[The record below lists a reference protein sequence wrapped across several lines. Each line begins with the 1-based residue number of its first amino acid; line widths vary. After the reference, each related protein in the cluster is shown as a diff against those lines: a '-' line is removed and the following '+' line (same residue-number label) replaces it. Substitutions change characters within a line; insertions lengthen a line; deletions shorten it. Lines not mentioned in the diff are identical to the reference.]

1 MTVYVMTTDQEDRA
15 FEVETFCC
23 RAALEDEFTAKL
35 LLNQGRITRRVT
47 ILPLNRLR
55 GSTISPDE
63 VRRMQQKVG
72 QDKVWAAID
81 LVEYDPK
88 FRIVAEY
95 SLGKKRKEKNASQ
108 KRIQ

>member
-1 MTVYVMTTDQEDRA
+1 M
-15 FEVETFCC
+15 
-23 RAALEDEFTAKL
+23 EDEFTAKL

-95 SLGKKRKEKNASQ
+95 SLGKKRREKNASQ